1 MQSRA
6 AGTVSCA
13 YIRRKFDSKPQNS
26 NQRDFLQ
33 HSLKEM
39 LLHLG
44 QRLADSNGTG
54 RVKFFTQRQSLH
66 RHRIERSFRPLEVV
80 KLF

>member
-1 MQSRA
+1 
-6 AGTVSCA
+6 
-13 YIRRKFDSKPQNS
+13 
-26 NQRDFLQ
+26 
-33 HSLKEM
+33 M

-66 RHRIERSFRPLEVV
+66 RHRIERSSSASAIDLVRVAENVCVYRPFTIA
-80 KLF
+80 KIG